1 MLSDESQNPDP
12 EIEEGMEDTAP
23 KNPQKTFWILMLGAI
38 PVIFIQT
45 AIRTALPTMLNDLSV
60 TPAIGQWIVTGYA
73 LIKGIMVPISAF
85 AMNKFNSDN
94 LYLSIL

>member
-45 AIRTALPTMLNDLSV
+45 AIRTV
-60 TPAIGQWIVTGYA
+60 TH
-73 LIKGIMVPISAF
+73 
-85 AMNKFNSDN
+85 
-94 LYLSIL
+94 